1 MDNQDYLRYIKE
13 WEIGPGMTEIASKAN
28 ALYQFLVNEGELTP
42 IDEDTQ
48 ERLETLI
55 KRKYD
60 LEKELEKNP
69 DPAPASI
76 TQLEQINQEI
86 EEIKEEYSDVY
97 DLELQSEDDWGYLYR
112 FFVDKIQQGYVVG
125 DEYDMENAAKQ
136 YLEEL
141 YDDISIDSLPDW
153 LLEDAVDKDSVIE
166 FFQELFEDDI
176 RESPED
182 FLEDSDR
189 DLSDEQRLEVQKI
202 DFDLRDLNT
211 KIAAFKLAQK
221 NEKDPSKLQF
231 IEQTI
236 TKFRSRVNMLEEKR
250 EEIANSPEGDFTEQA
265 IEMEIEVR
273 MEDVERDPLEYLRN
287 FDLDFK
293 NYLDMDKVYELVLQN
308 DGFGVMSSYD
318 GEVNEEIVNG
328 DLFYIIRVE

>member
-28 ALYQFLVNEGELTP
+28 AVFQFLVNEGELTP
-42 IDEDTQ
+42 MDEDTQ
-48 ERLETLI
+48 ERLETLL
-55 KRKYD
+55 KRKYE

-76 TQLEQINQEI
+76 TQLEQINQEV

-112 FFVDKIQQGYVVG
+112 FFVDKIQMGYVVG
-125 DEYDMENAAKQ
+125 DEYDMEHAAKQ

-141 YDDISIDSLPDW
+141 YEDISVDSLPDW
-153 LLEDAVDKDSVIE
+153 LLEDAVDKDSVV
-166 FFQELFEDDI
+166 ELFREMFEEDVN
-176 RESPED
+176 ENPED

-189 DLSDEQRLEVQKI
+189 DLSKEQQLEVQKI
-202 DFDLRDLNT
+202 DFEMKDLNK
-211 KIAAFKLAQK
+211 KIAAFELAQK
-221 NEKDPSKLQF
+221 NEKDESKLKF

-236 TKFRSRVNMLEEKR
+236 SKFENKKSILQEQR
-250 EEIANSPEGDFTEQA
+250 EEITNSPEGDFNEDA
-265 IEMEIEVR
+265 IERQIKVQV
-273 MEDVERDPLEYLRN
+273 EDVESDPLEYLRN
-287 FDLDFK
+287 FGLDKK
-293 NYLDMDKVYELVLQN
+293 NYLDMDRVYELILEN